1 MSTITTQGLLTG
13 EFLLS
18 EGAGR
23 ISREKITVAAGEA
36 LPPGQLLGTL
46 NASGKY
52 VPYDNAADTGA
63 QIASAVLYAG
73 LPASTVDRPGVAI
86 VRLAEVAEAL
96 ITGLDAD
103 ARADLAAKFVIVRA

>member
-1 MSTITTQGLLTG
+1 
-13 EFLLS
+13 
-18 EGAGR
+18 
-23 ISREKITVAAGEA
+23 
-36 LPPGQLLGTL
+36 
-46 NASGKY
+46 
-52 VPYDNAADTGA
+52 
-63 QIASAVLYAG
+63 